1 MSIRS
6 FFKPKEINAALSPAV
21 RSLTSPA
28 SKRPDSPN
36 RTLVPDAASNTSEL
50 KSPEN
55 PEAGGKGKAVLTP
68 EQIETIRKNREQAL
82 ERKRA
87 RAEMDGTVGESAAKK
102 ILVPEE
108 SIMDAAGK
116 LPASW
121 HEILAGELS
130 KDYFKSLDSFVR

>member
-1 MSIRS
+1 M
-6 FFKPKEINAALSPAV
+6 
-21 RSLTSPA
+21 
-28 SKRPDSPN
+28 
-36 RTLVPDAASNTSEL
+36 PDAASNTSEL

-116 LPASW
+116 FQVGR
-121 HEILAGELS
+121 GESHRLGREGCVQ
-130 KDYFKSLDSFVR
+130 DGW